1 MTESKRFKVQHIL
14 VLSFLIFFGSMLFIK
29 TTANANEKNP
39 YYIKVNKQQNT
50 VTIYELDDKGKYSIP
65 IKAMTCSVG
74 TATPLG
80 VFKTPI
86 KYRWKLLN
94 GDVWGQYS
102 TRVVGGI
109 LFHSVYYYK
118 LDPTTLSWSQY
129 NKLGTTASQG
139 CIRLTVED
147 AKWIY
152 DNCPIGTTVEIYNDK
167 DPGPLGKPER
177 IKLQAGTGWD
187 PTDPS
192 KDNPFKDKKP
202 TIKGAKNLKVE
213 WGQELD
219 LLSGITATST
229 TGFDITSKIKVEG
242 EVNVYQL
249 GKQKVKYTVTDAI
262 NRTAEK
268 TITITVTEIKAA
280 PRLEGV
286 SNRGVNSSTV
296 VDREFALK
304 GVTAY
309 LSSKELPSSA
319 IDVKIDNQTEGE
331 YHITY
336 SITASNGLSTVKEAT
351 FYVDHTAPILS
362 GVSHR
367 ELTKEQLAFS
377 KSKMIK
383 LSLEGI
389 TVSDDYS
396 SITTDDIKVTV
407 KAKEDYAFTIT
418 YVVKDE
424 AGNETKEITQ
434 FTYFEDVRIEGVS
447 NYYNLPYGTKITKP
461 FVREGIKALDSE
473 GNDITDSMVVTVS
486 SYVDEVYKVTYKVE
500 SDDGKL
506 IQVVCYFT
514 VMLEPEM
521 EDEDTYTS
529 ESYIEE
535 LEDEEAYHKESSD
548 EELNDELEELIGEN
562 TDDGK

>member
-1 MTESKRFKVQHIL
+1 MKV
-14 VLSFLIFFGSMLFIK
+14 
-29 TTANANEKNP
+29 TANANEKYP

-50 VTIYELDDKGKYSIP
+50 VTIYGLDDKGKYTVP

-167 DPGPLGKPER
+167 NPGPLGKPER

-202 TIKGAKNLKVE
+202 VIKGAKNLKVE
-213 WGQELD
+213 WGQDID
-219 LLSGITATST
+219 LLSGIKATST

-242 EVNVYQL
+242 DVNVYKL
-249 GKQKVKYTVTDAI
+249 GKQKIKYTVTDAI

-268 TITITVTEIKAA
+268 TITVTVTEIKEA

-286 SNRGVNSSTV
+286 SNRGINSSTV
-296 VDREFALK
+296 VDRKFALK

-309 LSSKELPSSA
+309 LSSKELPNDA
-319 IDVKIDNQTEGE
+319 IEVEIDNSKEGE
-331 YHITY
+331 YQITY

-351 FYVDHTAPILS
+351 FYVDYTAPILS

-367 ELTKEQLAFS
+367 ELTKEQLGFS
-377 KSKMIK
+377 KSKMTK
-383 LSLEGI
+383 LALEGI
-389 TVSDDYS
+389 TVSDDFS
-396 SITTDDIKVTV
+396 NITTDDIKVTV
-407 KAKEDYAFTIT
+407 KAKEDYGFTIT
-418 YVVKDE
+418 YLVKDE

-434 FTYFEDVRIEGVS
+434 FTYFEDVRIDGVS

-461 FVREGIKALDSE
+461 FVREGITALDSE
-473 GNDITDSMVVTVS
+473 GNDITESMLVTVS
-486 SYVDEVYKVTYKVE
+486 SYVNEVYKVTYKVTN
-500 SDDGKL
+500 DDGKL

-521 EDEDTYTS
+521 E
-529 ESYIEE
+529 
-535 LEDEEAYHKESSD
+535 EDEVNPGSLD
-548 EELNDELEELIGEN
+548 EEVIADTDNSEGSDGKVDADTEVSEGSAGKVDAN
-562 TDDGK
+562 TDDSEASDGEVDTDAVD